1 MPSIDVVIETPVS
14 NSTRAQQ
21 LSSMFDVPAQDRARL
36 EWHGE
41 FPVETKKWNVGL
53 IVGPSGAGKTTI
65 LRRTFADPVDLKW
78 GGASVIDDFSSDLSV
93 DDISQA
99 CMAVGFNTIPA
110 WLRPYGV
117 LSNGE
122 KFRVDLARRLLE
134 GGELVAVDEFTSVVD
149 RQVAK
154 IGSHAVQKWAR
165 RQDRQFVAATCHY
178 DLEEWLQP
186 DWVLEPATMTFRW
199 RSVQRRPG
207 INCSIR
213 RVPWETWKVFSRFHY
228 LTAELHVAARCFCL
242 FVDGQPAAFAA
253 ALYRPHPKVSG
264 IWALTRGVVLPDYQ
278 GMGLIFALIDRLGSV
293 YKAKKLRLRSYP
305 AHPGYIRSHDR
316 SENWFMA
323 KAPGMSSNAN
333 QHRREDVGQFGGRP
347 CAVFEYCGPAA
358 TKAEA
363 AMLLD

>member
-1 MPSIDVVIETPVS
+1 
-14 NSTRAQQ
+14 
-21 LSSMFDVPAQDRARL
+21 
-36 EWHGE
+36 
-41 FPVETKKWNVGL
+41 
-53 IVGPSGAGKTTI
+53 
-65 LRRTFADPVDLKW
+65 
-78 GGASVIDDFSSDLSV
+78 
-93 DDISQA
+93 
-99 CMAVGFNTIPA
+99 
-110 WLRPYGV
+110 
-117 LSNGE
+117 
-122 KFRVDLARRLLE
+122 
-134 GGELVAVDEFTSVVD
+134 
-149 RQVAK
+149 
-154 IGSHAVQKWAR
+154 VQKWAR
-165 RQDRQFVAATCHY
+165 KHDRQFVAATCHY

-199 RSVQRRPG
+199 RSVQRRPA
-207 INCSIR
+207 ISCSIR

-228 LTAELHVAARCFCL
+228 LTAELHVAARCFVL
-242 FVDGQPAAFAA
+242 FVDDQPAAFAA
-253 ALYRPHPKVSG
+253 ALHRPHPKVTG

-278 GMGLIFALIDRLGSV
+278 GMGLIFALIDRLGAV

-316 SENWFMA
+316 SANWFMA